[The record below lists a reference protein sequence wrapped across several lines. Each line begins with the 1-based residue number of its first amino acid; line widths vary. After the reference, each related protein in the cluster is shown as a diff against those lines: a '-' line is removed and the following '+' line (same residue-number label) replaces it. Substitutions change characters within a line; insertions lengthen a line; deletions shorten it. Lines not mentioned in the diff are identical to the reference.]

1 MCQGF
6 FYSLKSYFCPQK
18 NKEMRDTILS
28 VVLAINILCGVLV
41 YFMPDMGNVIL
52 LTIAT
57 AVTSLA
63 IYDAFI
69 QKKHSLMRA
78 FPVIARMRWVFE
90 EEREKIQQYFI
101 EDDLNGKPI
110 NREKR
115 SIVYQ
120 RSKEEIE
127 TVPFGTQ
134 HNVYAK
140 GYEFVKHSLF
150 PKDHHNVGGDRV
162 LIGSDKCTQKYDA
175 SIVNISAM
183 SFGSLS
189 KNAIMALN
197 QGAKMGNFAH
207 NTGEGGIS
215 PYHLQGG
222 DLIFQVGTG
231 YFGAGKSV
239 DGRRVFDPEV
249 FKQNA
254 ERPEVKMVEIKLSQG
269 AKPGHGGILPAKKN
283 TKEIAAIRA
292 IEPFT
297 RVDSPPGHDA
307 FSSFEEMIEFIQQ
320 VRELSGGKP
329 VGIKFCVGD
338 NEEIEAMIKAFADAN
353 NYPDFIAVDGGEGG
367 TGSAPL
373 EFSNYIGTPL
383 LEGLSFVNKTL
394 KKYGLK
400 GQIKIIASGKAIDAF
415 DIIKYLALGA
425 DAIGMARSFMLSLGC
440 IQARECNMDTCPVGV
455 ATQEKDLVK
464 ALVVEYKNVRVRNYH
479 NKTIKAVKEMTA
491 AMGKESITEIES
503 KHIFRRDRG
512 GEITSL
518 DKIYFPEE
526 EDVLMY

>member
-1 MCQGF
+1 
-6 FYSLKSYFCPQK
+6 
-18 NKEMRDTILS
+18 MRDTILS

-57 AVTSLA
+57 AITLLA

-69 QKKHSLMRA
+69 QKKQSLMRV
-78 FPVIARMRWVFE
+78 FPVIARLRWVFE

-150 PKDHHNVGGDRV
+150 PKDHHNIGGDRV
-162 LIGSDKCTQKYDA
+162 LIGSDKCSQKYDA

-231 YFGAGKSV
+231 YFGAGKSI
-239 DGRRVFDPEV
+239 DGKRVFDPEV
-249 FKQNA
+249 FQQNA
-254 ERPEVKMVEIKLSQG
+254 VRPEVKMVEIKLSQG

-297 RVDSPPGHDA
+297 RVDSPPGHSA
-307 FSSFEEMIEFIQQ
+307 FSSFEEMINFIQQ
-320 VRELSGGKP
+320 VRDLSGGKP

-464 ALVVEYKNVRVRNYH
+464 ALVVEYKNVRVKNYH
-479 NKTIKAVKEMTA
+479 KKTISAVKEMTA

-503 KHIFRRDRG
+503 KHIFRRDRN

-526 EDVLMY
+526 DVLMY

>member
-1 MCQGF
+1 
-6 FYSLKSYFCPQK
+6 
-18 NKEMRDTILS
+18 
-28 VVLAINILCGVLV
+28 
-41 YFMPDMGNVIL
+41 
-52 LTIAT
+52 
-57 AVTSLA
+57 
-63 IYDAFI
+63 
-69 QKKHSLMRA
+69 
-78 FPVIARMRWVFE
+78 
-90 EEREKIQQYFI
+90 
-101 EDDLNGKPI
+101 
-110 NREKR
+110 
-115 SIVYQ
+115 
-120 RSKEEIE
+120 
-127 TVPFGTQ
+127 
-134 HNVYAK
+134 
-140 GYEFVKHSLF
+140 
-150 PKDHHNVGGDRV
+150 
-162 LIGSDKCTQKYDA
+162 
-175 SIVNISAM
+175 
-183 SFGSLS
+183 
-189 KNAIMALN
+189 
-197 QGAKMGNFAH
+197 
-207 NTGEGGIS
+207 
-215 PYHLQGG
+215 
-222 DLIFQVGTG
+222 
-231 YFGAGKSV
+231 
-239 DGRRVFDPEV
+239 
-249 FKQNA
+249 
-254 ERPEVKMVEIKLSQG
+254 
-269 AKPGHGGILPAKKN
+269 
-283 TKEIAAIRA
+283 
-292 IEPFT
+292 
-297 RVDSPPGHDA
+297 
-307 FSSFEEMIEFIQQ
+307 MIEFIQQ